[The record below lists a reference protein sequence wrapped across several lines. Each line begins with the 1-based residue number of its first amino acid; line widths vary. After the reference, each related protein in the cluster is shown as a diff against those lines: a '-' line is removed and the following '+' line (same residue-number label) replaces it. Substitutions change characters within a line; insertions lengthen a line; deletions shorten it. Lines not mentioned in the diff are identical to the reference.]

1 MTTRLKPR
9 WRCPLPR
16 IAVAVAPLR
25 NLTGDP
31 DRQYLLDAFTDDLVT
46 DLLHGGSGLSF
57 VRVVTERGRPS
68 SLPQAVEPEIDC
80 VITGSVQHCHTGMLG
95 LDLQITDACLGH
107 GWACRYEFS
116 PEDLA
121 SIQIEITRRI
131 SRDLHI
137 LLLQSACRRTLI
149 DVGPDVDE
157 CLARAATALEG
168 ELRSE
173 PSAEAQQWFLAALAR
188 DPRNT
193 EALAGLAK
201 TCQFLVSQP
210 WWGETRAVAFAFDLG
225 REALEIASEFAPRD
239 AGARCVRGML
249 YSAAGQLEEASAA
262 FAQALTMDP
271 ELASAH
277 AFAGYNSAFLGRAED
292 TLPAVQRAMRHNQS
306 DRGHSIFFFFAGF
319 AQLLLGRTE
328 AATGLLQKSL
338 ERNPSY
344 GAAGLFL
351 PPALHLLGRT
361 GEAAR
366 AAAGF
371 REQYPDSRAA
381 DFEQLWLA
389 RSINPV
395 YRAQIDPIF
404 DSIRSLG
411 IGG

>member
-46 DLLHGGSGLSF
+46 DLLHGGRGLSF
-57 VRVVTERGRPS
+57 VRVVNERGRPS
-68 SLPQAVEPEIDC
+68 RLPRAVEPEIDC
-80 VITGSVQHCHTGMLG
+80 VITGSVERSRAGMLG
-95 LDLQITDACLGH
+95 LDLQIRDVWIGH
-107 GWACRYEFS
+107 ARVCRYEFS
-116 PEDLA
+116 PEELA

-131 SRDLHI
+131 SRDLHV
-137 LLLQSACRRTLI
+137 LLLQAACRRTLI
-149 DVGPDVDE
+149 DAGPDVDE
-157 CLARAATALEG
+157 CLSRAATALKG

-193 EALAGLAK
+193 EALAGLAL

-210 WWGETRAVAFAFDLG
+210 WWGEPRAVAFAFDLG
-225 REALEIASEFAPRD
+225 REALEIAAEFAPRD
-239 AGARCVRGML
+239 AVAIKVRGML
-249 YSAAGQLEEASAA
+249 YSAAGQLEEASGA
-262 FAQALTMDP
+262 FAQALAMDP
-271 ELASAH
+271 QLTCAR

-292 TLPAVQRAMRHNQS
+292 TLPTVQRAMRHNLS
-306 DRGHSIFFFFAGF
+306 DRHHSIFYYFAGF

-328 AATGLLQKSL
+328 AAMGLLQKSL

-344 GAAGLFL
+344 GAAELFL
-351 PPALHLLGRT
+351 AAALHLLGRKS
-361 GEAAR
+361 EAAR

-371 REQYPDSRAA
+371 NEQYPDTRAN
-381 DFEQLWLA
+381 DLEQLWLA
-389 RSINPV
+389 RSVNPI

-404 DSIRSLG
+404 DRIRSLG

>member
-1 MTTRLKPR
+1 MTTWPKPE

-31 DRQYLLDAFTDDLVT
+31 DRQFLLDAFTDDLVT
-46 DLLHGGSGLSF
+46 DLLHGGRGLSF

-68 SLPQAVEPEIDC
+68 SQPRTVEPEIDC
-80 VITGSVQHCHTGMLG
+80 LITGSVQHGHTGMLG
-95 LDLQITDACLGH
+95 LDLQIRDACIGH
-107 GWACRYEFS
+107 RWVCRYEFS
-116 PEDLA
+116 PEELA
-121 SIQIEITRRI
+121 SIQTEITQRI

-137 LLLQSACRRTLI
+137 LLLQAACRRTLI
-149 DVGPDVDE
+149 DVGPEVDE
-157 CLARAATALEG
+157 CLSRAATALKG

-193 EALAGLAK
+193 EALSGLAK

-210 WWGETRAVAFAFDLG
+210 WWGEARAVAFAFDLG

-239 AGARCVRGML
+239 PGARCVRGML
-249 YSAAGQLEEASAA
+249 YSAAGELEEASAA
-262 FAQALTMDP
+262 FAQALTIDP

-277 AFAGYNSAFLGRAED
+277 AFAGYNSAFLGHAED
-292 TLPAVQRAMRHNQS
+292 TLPAVQLAMRHDQS
-306 DRGHSIFFFFAGF
+306 DRRHSIFFFFAGF
-319 AQLLLGRTE
+319 AELLLGRTE

-338 ERNPSY
+338 ERNPTY

-351 PPALHLLGRT
+351 AAALHLLGRMN
-361 GEAAR
+361 EAAR
-366 AAAGF
+366 MAAEF
-371 REQYPDSRAA
+371 REQYPGSRAN
-381 DFEQLWLA
+381 DFEQLWLT
-389 RSINPV
+389 RSVNPV

-404 DSIRSLG
+404 NRIRSLG